1 VFSSEFQSSLK
12 SIDFF
17 QFYSTR
23 RPGFFSQ
30 FIENIKQEMDK
41 SKEMKDNLKK
51 FREEAQKL
59 EESDALKMARKK
71 FNTVESEASK
81 SGDVFKERLGSLR
94 EKVSDALDEAS
105 KTDLGKKASQFGRIK
120 CITVSSK

>member
-1 VFSSEFQSSLK
+1 
-12 SIDFF
+12 
-17 QFYSTR
+17 
-23 RPGFFSQ
+23 
-30 FIENIKQEMDK
+30 MDK

-105 KTDLGKKASQFGRIK
+105 KTDLGKKASQFG
-120 CITVSSK
+120 